1 MWGFARQCCARACM
15 LTHACRRMG
24 LDTDGSSAL
33 NADMLVRRMIEN
45 GSLQF
50 RRSPPTL
57 AHHAHESSLNNSGS
71 SALSSPGAA
80 RSLGRRGRAEEEEG
94 AGAGDRRQ
102 EAPTARREGDVGT
115 EFARLTLVLNLEYN
129 SLVPVDSRGRDS
141 VKQHL
146 ALAIAGAARVEA
158 TRVKVLQVGLDL
170 RFTTFLFPHYSLSQ
184 CPSIS

>member
-1 MWGFARQCCARACM
+1 
-15 LTHACRRMG
+15 MG
-24 LDTDGSSAL
+24 QDTDGSSAL
-33 NADMLVRRMIEN
+33 NADTLVRRMIEN

-50 RRSPPTL
+50 RRSPPPL
-57 AHHAHESSLNNSGS
+57 AHHARESMYNSGS
-71 SALSSPGAA
+71 SDLSSPGAA